1 MVQMN
6 HDKTMIINKKTINLI
21 NQTNL
26 ILINF
31 PKLMKIKIKNMLK
44 KKKHYKNNFNKK
56 LKIMKYNNQ
65 KIMIVYKLKH
75 LLYNRIQKPLNF
87 KPMIIK
93 KILENNMMLNKNLI
107 LIKKKIFKNPNYRK
121 KMFFSM
127 KVKKMFNKL
136 NLKYKN
142 KNN

>member
-1 MVQMN
+1 
-6 HDKTMIINKKTINLI
+6 
-21 NQTNL
+21 
-26 ILINF
+26 
-31 PKLMKIKIKNMLK
+31 
-44 KKKHYKNNFNKK
+44 
-56 LKIMKYNNQ
+56 MKYNNQ

-87 KPMIIK
+87 KLLIIK

-127 KVKKMFNKL
+127 KAKKMFNKL

>member
-1 MVQMN
+1 
-6 HDKTMIINKKTINLI
+6 
-21 NQTNL
+21 
-26 ILINF
+26 
-31 PKLMKIKIKNMLK
+31 
-44 KKKHYKNNFNKK
+44 
-56 LKIMKYNNQ
+56 MKYNNQ

-87 KPMIIK
+87 KLMIIK

>member
-1 MVQMN
+1 
-6 HDKTMIINKKTINLI
+6 
-21 NQTNL
+21 
-26 ILINF
+26 
-31 PKLMKIKIKNMLK
+31 
-44 KKKHYKNNFNKK
+44 
-56 LKIMKYNNQ
+56 MKYNNQ

-75 LLYNRIQKPLNF
+75 LLYNRIQKLLNF
-87 KPMIIK
+87 KLMIIK

>member
-56 LKIMKYNNQ
+56 LKIMKYSNQ

-127 KVKKMFNKL
+127 KAKKMLNKL